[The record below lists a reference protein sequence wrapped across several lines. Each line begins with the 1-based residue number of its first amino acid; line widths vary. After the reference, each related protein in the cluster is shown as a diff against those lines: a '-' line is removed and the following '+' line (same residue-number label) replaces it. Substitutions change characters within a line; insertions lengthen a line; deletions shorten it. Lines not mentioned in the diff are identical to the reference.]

1 MIWFKYLY
9 FFAQK
14 VSGQH
19 SLNAKSIKAPFRA
32 GSSRHSVGQRE
43 RMQWHKELPDLLR
56 EQKNGEEHQ
65 HSQQSRTSQECFSL
79 SAHFLHP
86 CVKATFPQ
94 KLSSY
99 PCSLQPRLQEGQ
111 LGWGP
116 VCEFTQDSNVA
127 FIPQIPPIPPIQQ
140 SYDCEIPQGRAARFA
155 TQSNSSHK
163 DAPGIYS
170 QKTLFS
176 LKFLYSLL
184 QSKWNQ
190 KRGAH
195 TWLPCQLLQQPPWVI
210 HLPHR

>member
-1 MIWFKYLY
+1 M
-9 FFAQK
+9 
-14 VSGQH
+14 SGQH

-32 GSSRHSVGQRE
+32 GSSRQSVGQRE

-111 LGWGP
+111 LGWCP

-127 FIPQIPPIPPIQQ
+127 FTPQIPPFHQSSRAMTVRYHKGEQQ
-140 SYDCEIPQGRAARFA
+140 DLPSRATAA
-155 TQSNSSHK
+155 TKMHQVFTHKKLCFPSSFCTPYYGASGTRNEVHTHGCPASCFNSL
-163 DAPGIYS
+163 PG
-170 QKTLFS
+170 
-176 LKFLYSLL
+176 
-184 QSKWNQ
+184 
-190 KRGAH
+190 
-195 TWLPCQLLQQPPWVI
+195 
-210 HLPHR
+210 